1 MGCESDDYKTADR
14 WEFHGG
20 NSNKYWIINDKGDGN
35 FAVWF
40 GRCGKAISGGK
51 YKPIKKPISKIIA
64 SKEKKGYVKMET
76 KGYDEAAY
84 TPEGDAKAE
93 GAAGNTA
100 LGEPPAKKAKQSGPA
115 ALMAGITLGD
125 KAIGGDF
132 ASVLDF
138 VKANVS
144 VYKAKDNGPL
154 AKALASDS
162 AEISTLAATH
172 WGDDIQDGKY
182 YYVDI
187 GGKKNAPAVNKGSFE
202 GVSKVEDL
210 VAESVA
216 VWCQAVEDNPASE
229 ADPDNFVPGS
239 LKVEQVKSEDAM
251 RELDDYE
258 WLDESEGSLR
268 IEAGYFYW
276 IAKQE

>member
-20 NSNKYWIINDKGDGN
+20 KSNKFWIVSDKGDGT

-40 GRCGKAISGGK
+40 GRCGKAINGGK
-51 YKPIKKPISKIIA
+51 YKPIKKPIAKLIA
-64 SKEKKGYVKMET
+64 SKEKKGYVKMES

-84 TPEGDAKAE
+84 SAEGKAKAD

-100 LGEPPAKKAKQSGPA
+100 SGEPPAKKAKPSGPA
-115 ALMAGITLGD
+115 ALMAGRTFAD

-132 ASVLDF
+132 ATVLDF

-144 VYKAKDNGPL
+144 VYKASSNGPL

-162 AEISTLAATH
+162 TEIYKLAATH

-187 GGKKNAPAVNKGSFE
+187 GGKKTAQAVNKDSFE

-210 VAESVA
+210 VGESVS
-216 VWCQAVEDNPASE
+216 VWCQCVEAS
-229 ADPDNFVPGS
+229 PSPPPS
-239 LKVEQVKSEDAM
+239 RMLP
-251 RELDDYE
+251 
-258 WLDESEGSLR
+258 
-268 IEAGYFYW
+268 
-276 IAKQE
+276 